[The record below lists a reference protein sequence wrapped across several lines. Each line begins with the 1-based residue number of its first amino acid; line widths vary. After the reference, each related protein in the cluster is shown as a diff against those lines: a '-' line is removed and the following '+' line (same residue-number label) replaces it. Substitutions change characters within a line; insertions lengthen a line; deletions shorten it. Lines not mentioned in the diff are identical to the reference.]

1 MRINMKEISRKNY
14 WEWEFWGRDFKDF
27 IKERNKRKV
36 IKRFKKFKI
45 IRRWFI
51 RNLKEEKVCK
61 RRIKDKELWEKG
73 CSIKEGY

>member
-1 MRINMKEISRKNY
+1 MFWGKED
-14 WEWEFWGRDFKDF
+14 WGRDFKDF